1 MHSFGA
7 AVNDL
12 MSIME
17 AGVLSSQAA
26 HHFKGTSNHSTEDI
40 AKLERTAVLWQ
51 LNKVYQRVILK
62 HLISSAGQ
70 MVNTCVIL
78 STAQHVAAAPTK
90 LQAVLSAFQLDT
102 LALALRNMRN
112 PICST
117 RKLLHACQTLRNSCC
132 VN

>member
-1 MHSFGA
+1 MQLCGIITLESILCNCAFNTDIDLQRKLAWCQMHFFGA

-12 MSIME
+12 MSVMD

-62 HLISSAGQ
+62 HLI
-70 MVNTCVIL
+70 
-78 STAQHVAAAPTK
+78 
-90 LQAVLSAFQLDT
+90 
-102 LALALRNMRN
+102 
-112 PICST
+112 
-117 RKLLHACQTLRNSCC
+117 
-132 VN
+132 